1 MNKLISFIIAIILS
15 CCAIAPGMDLNK
27 SSKNGVER
35 VYIKGFDREYIP
47 VESVTKDLVI
57 KLSKEEKVNISQ
69 DILDYKPSEYLI
81 GNGDVL
87 TVSVWGPEELAI
99 TTGAISGSPLFERI
113 VRKDGTI
120 FYPYVGVINV
130 AGKTR
135 EEVRQLIDLKLLES
149 FTGAQVDLTISGF
162 NSKKAILSG
171 AFNSPG
177 RIELNEVPITLSEA
191 LSIGGS
197 PSDLADLSGFK
208 LIRDGISYEIDYEF
222 FARTGTAVHE
232 IFIKNEDVLHIPF
245 NDEKK
250 VYVVGEV
257 VKQTTI
263 DLRRKNISLSDA
275 LARSGGL
282 SNQTAD
288 GSQVFIIRK
297 ASSIDEARI
306 FQINLSSPAGFIL
319 AAEFKLLPQ
328 DIVYVGP
335 ANIAKWNRV
344 ISQFFPFTT
353 FLNAVDNLSQN

>member
-1 MNKLISFIIAIILS
+1 MNRLLSLLIIIILS
-15 CCAIAPGMDLNK
+15 ACAIAPGMDLKK
-27 SSKNGVER
+27 SSKNGIER
-35 VYIKGFDREYIP
+35 VYLNDFGREYIE
-47 VESVTKDLVI
+47 VENITKDLVVSL
-57 KLSKEEKVNISQ
+57 KNDLDLSIPNELLN
-69 DILDYKPSEYLI
+69 YKPSEYLI
-81 GNGDVL
+81 GNGDVI
-87 TVSVWGPEELAI
+87 TITVWGPDELAI
-99 TTGAISGSPLFERI
+99 KSGVSSGPLFQRI

-120 FYPYVGVINV
+120 FYPYAGIINV
-130 AGKTR
+130 AEKTR
-135 EEVRQLIDLKLLES
+135 EEVRQIIDNKLLES
-149 FTGAQVDLTISGF
+149 FTGAQVDLTITGF

-197 PSDLADLSGFK
+197 PSDLADLSRFK
-208 LIRDGISYEIDYEF
+208 LIRDGVSHEIDYEF

-232 IFIKNEDVLHIPF
+232 IYIKDEDVLHIPF

-257 VKQTTI
+257 VKQTSI

-297 ASSIDEARI
+297 ASNVEEARI
-306 FQINLSSPAGFIL
+306 FQINLRSPAGFIL
-319 AAEFKLLPQ
+319 AAEFEVLPQ
-328 DIVYVGP
+328 DIIYVGP

-353 FLNAVDNLSQN
+353 FLNAVDNISQN